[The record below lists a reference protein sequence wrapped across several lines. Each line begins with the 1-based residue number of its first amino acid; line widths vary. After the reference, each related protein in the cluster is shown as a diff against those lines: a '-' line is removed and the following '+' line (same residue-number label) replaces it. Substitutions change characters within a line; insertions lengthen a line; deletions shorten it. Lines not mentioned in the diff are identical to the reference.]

1 VIGIVGAVALSEP
14 TEPPQPAMLIP
25 LRQGPF
31 RVASIG
37 VRAHEASAA
46 LVPQLNK
53 LMREIDADTPL
64 SFHDYAAV
72 VKGQVRTVR
81 IVAGWFEVLGTV
93 ALMLAGAGLYGVMAV
108 SVGRRT
114 REIGVRRALGA
125 PSRQILRDLFTRS
138 IVQLVVGVAVGLAVG
153 IPFARLLDD
162 SLIAT
167 GYSSDPVVALSV
179 VLVMILAT
187 VLAIIVPARRALRV
201 DPITALRDV

>member
-1 VIGIVGAVALSEP
+1 
-14 TEPPQPAMLIP
+14 MLIP

-31 RVASIG
+31 RVASIS
-37 VRAHEASAA
+37 VRTHEGSTAF
-46 LVPQLNK
+46 LPHLNK
-53 LMREIDADTPL
+53 LMVEVDADTPL
-64 SFHDYAAV
+64 SFHDYAAI
-72 VKGQVRTVR
+72 VKSQVKTVR

-93 ALMLAGAGLYGVMAV
+93 ALVLAGAGLYGVMAV
-108 SVGRRT
+108 SISRRT

-138 IVQLVVGVAVGLAVG
+138 MVQLVIGLAIGFAMG
-153 IPFARLLDD
+153 IPFARLLDN

-167 GYSSDPVVALSV
+167 GYSSDPIVVLSA

-201 DPITALRDV
+201 DPITALRCE